1 MLVDLVLSLELEL
14 ALGLELGVLLELEL
28 ELGLLALGLALEPE
42 AALPDGLLELA
53 PPLAWSF
60 FESDDIE
67 LEAEPDGE
75 DGEVVEP
82 ADDEAEPEGEEVEP
96 EGAVEVLRDAARS
109 PVLSHAV
116 SITEP
121 RATETA
127 IARVLNLMWP
137 PWLGYSGQA
146 ARFGPTC
153 WSGSP
158 CAGPAPWD
166 RPGPAAD
173 CGPLSS
179 PACSGYRRWPE
190 YVASATSARLRFAER
205 RSSPTKPDDCL
216 LGRTPKGK
224 RETMRPAK
232 LS

>member
-1 MLVDLVLSLELEL
+1 LLWDDLLLS
-14 ALGLELGVLLELEL
+14 LELGVLLELEL
-28 ELGLLALGLALEPE
+28 LLGLLALGLALEPE

-96 EGAVEVLRDAARS
+96 EGEVVLLRDAARS
-109 PVLSHAV
+109 PVLSHAA

-127 IARVLNLMWP
+127 SAIFVNLMSP
-137 PWLGYSGQA
+137 PWLGY
-146 ARFGPTC
+146 
-153 WSGSP
+153 
-158 CAGPAPWD
+158 
-166 RPGPAAD
+166 
-173 CGPLSS
+173 
-179 PACSGYRRWPE
+179 
-190 YVASATSARLRFAER
+190 
-205 RSSPTKPDDCL
+205 
-216 LGRTPKGK
+216 LG
-224 RETMRPAK
+224 
-232 LS
+232 